1 MRKCCTLQY
10 ITVAMSMGK
19 TRLNLALNYMYH
31 PGIRI
36 TGFLITGFRITGVRF
51 TERPQYLRTTK
62 WNNQCEIYTQYA
74 APYKCTIHNP
84 KATGGT
90 EPSEGAD
97 DCVTSPTTA
106 QASLYFAPGR
116 PYVRLCNSATVSQAI
131 CICSRC
137 VTDHISCLLSTSH
150 QQGSNAYSITF
161 YSQL

>member
-1 MRKCCTLQY
+1 MRKSCTLQY
-10 ITVAMSMGK
+10 ITVAMSMRK
-19 TRLNLALNYMYH
+19 TGLNLVLNYMYH
-31 PGIRI
+31 PG
-36 TGFLITGFRITGVRF
+36 TRITGVRF
-51 TERPQYLRTTK
+51 TEWPHYLRTTK

-74 APYKCTIHNP
+74 VPYKCTLHNP

-116 PYVRLCNSATVSQAI
+116 PYVRLCNSATVSLAI